1 MSRTRNL
8 KGFLIVPVGTVESFS
23 IKAGYGFVK
32 LDNGESCFF
41 KYSDIHKAKELDM
54 LKVGQK
60 VRLVRTV
67 NKRGVKIC
75 EIFPVVEF

>member
-32 LDNGESCFF
+32 LDNGEVAFLNTPIFIRPKNS
-41 KYSDIHKAKELDM
+41 
-54 LKVGQK
+54 
-60 VRLVRTV
+60 
-67 NKRGVKIC
+67 IC
-75 EIFPVVEF
+75 